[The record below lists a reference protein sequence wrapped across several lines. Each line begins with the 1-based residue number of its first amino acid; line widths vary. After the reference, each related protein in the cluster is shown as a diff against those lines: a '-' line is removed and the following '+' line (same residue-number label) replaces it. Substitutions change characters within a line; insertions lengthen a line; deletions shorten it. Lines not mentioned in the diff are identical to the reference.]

1 MNTIRFEDR
10 TLIPSKVVCVGR
22 NYSEHIK
29 ELNNEIPDEM
39 VLFCKPNSAITTEL
53 HSYIHEELHFETEVC
68 FLYLEGRF
76 QGVGV
81 GLDLTK
87 RKLQNKLKEKSLP
100 WERAKAFNHSA
111 LFSHFVAIAPGKS
124 EYFFEL
130 TINGDVIQSAT
141 TAQMLHTADN
151 ILEEIQSFMSLQDG
165 DIVMTGTPKGV
176 GIVAR
181 DALFEVKLIR
191 DQSLLVHSKWLAQ

>member
-1 MNTIRFEDR
+1 MNTISFEGR
-10 TLIPSKVVCVGR
+10 TVIPNKVVCVGR

-29 ELNNEIPDEM
+29 ELNNDVPDEM
-39 VLFCKPNSAITTEL
+39 VLFCKPNSAITTQL
-53 HSYIHEELHFETEVC
+53 HSYIQEELHYETEVC

-87 RKLQNKLKEKSLP
+87 RNLQSKLKQKGLP

-111 LFSHFVAIAPGKS
+111 LFSDFVAIPPGQCD
-124 EYFFEL
+124 YFFEL
-130 TINGDVIQSAT
+130 TINGDVIQSGT
-141 TAQMLHTADN
+141 TKQMLHTTDD
-151 ILEEIQSFMSLQDG
+151 ILDEIQSFMTLQDG

-176 GIVAR
+176 GVVAR
-181 DALFEVKLIR
+181 DALFEVKLIQ
-191 DQSLLVHSKWLAQ
+191 DKSLLVESSWQAQ